1 MTPSPRFAHSFFRPV
16 LAGWL
21 LLTWG
26 LGAAAEAPSPG
37 SGSPR
42 EPADLSSLTPS
53 IGLDQLDYLSEEW
66 APFNYEKKG
75 VAAGISVD
83 ILEAVF
89 RNLGVNRSRADVR
102 IVPLAEGFHAAQK
115 GPGKVLFAIARTP
128 ERDPLYK
135 WAGPFTTASFVL
147 YAPMRSN
154 ITLTSDR
161 DLHRYSIGAVLASI
175 ENDLLAQRGVAAA
188 RVVNRKT
195 PEELLRMLEA
205 GEIDLWATGDLA
217 GRYQMLQTA
226 KNPDAFESV
235 YTLSK
240 NDLYFIFSK
249 DVPDAL
255 VDAFKQALGAVRDLK
270 DEHGVSDYE
279 RIIYRNLKVGCSRQT
294 FTDSAVVTLVE
305 ATAAV
310 IAANAPDTL
319 QRINRHEAPFRD
331 PKDPGLYVFV
341 YDMDTTMVAHADN
354 DRIVG
359 VNFKGKTDVAGTP
372 LHDRIHEGALK
383 NGSGWV
389 DYVYL
394 HPTQPNLHHKSAYYR
409 LVRGNDGNS
418 YVVAS
423 GNYKRCE

>member
-1 MTPSPRFAHSFFRPV
+1 MTPSPSSSHSFFGAA

-21 LLTWG
+21 LLTAG
-26 LGAAAEAPSPG
+26 PGSAADAPSQASNSPG
-37 SGSPR
+37 
-42 EPADLSSLTPS
+42 EPADLSHLAPA
-53 IGLDQLDYLSEEW
+53 IGLARLDYLTEEW
-66 APFNYEKKG
+66 APFNYEQKG
-75 VAAGISVD
+75 VAEGISVD
-83 ILEAVF
+83 ILEAAF
-89 RNLGVNRSRADVR
+89 RNIGVNRSRADVR
-102 IVPLAEGFHAAQK
+102 IVPLAEGFHAVQK
-115 GPGKVLFAIARTP
+115 GPGKALFAIARTP

-147 YAPMRSN
+147 YAPRHSN
-154 ITLTSDR
+154 ITLTSDK
-161 DLHRYSIGAVLASI
+161 DLNRYSIGVVSASI
-175 ENDLLAQRGVAAA
+175 ENSLLAKRGVAAT

-235 YTLSK
+235 YTLSE

-249 DVPDAL
+249 DVPDTL
-255 VDAFKQALGAVRDLK
+255 VSAFEQALRAVRDLK

-279 RIIYRNLKVGCSRQT
+279 RIIYRNLKVGCTRQT
-294 FTDSAVVTLVE
+294 FTDSAVVKLVE
-305 ATAAV
+305 ATAGA
-310 IAANAPDTL
+310 IARNAPDAL

-331 PKDPGLYVFV
+331 PEDPGLYVFV
-341 YDMDTTMVAHADN
+341 YDMATTMVAHADN

-359 VNFKGKTDVAGTP
+359 VNFKGKTDAAGTP
-372 LHDRIHEGALK
+372 LHDRIHAGALK

-409 LVRGNDGNS
+409 LVRGSDGNS
-418 YVVAS
+418 YIVAS